1 MVVVVVVVVDS
12 VLDLADSVD
21 EYLPNL
27 GNFGRKPEDSVVVDS
42 DVGSGVAVDKEKDL
56 KVPSEKL

>member
-1 MVVVVVVVVDS
+1 MVVVVVVVDS

-27 GNFGRKPEDSVVVDS
+27 GNFGRNPDDSVVVDS
-42 DVGSGVAVDKEKDL
+42 DVGSGVAVDKDTNYY
-56 KVPSEKL
+56 